1 MDNWHSYPHF
11 AKFDRGVY
19 AKCAVVA
26 VTKTSD
32 HQRFIVV
39 QILCPRQGIRM
50 NGAPEIERH
59 AYGVSL
65 FYWTATRSLK
75 YIKGGAWG
83 ASAPRLRAQAR
94 DTRDRFPPRSRTRVP
109 PNSQEQSKGEFP

>member
-1 MDNWHSYPHF
+1 MRCG
-11 AKFDRGVY
+11 RG
-19 AKCAVVA
+19 
-26 VTKTSD
+26 
-32 HQRFIVV
+32 HQDKRSPALYRGANSMPTTEI
-39 QILCPRQGIRM
+39 PM

-94 DTRDRFPPRSRTRVP
+94 DTRDRFA
-109 PNSQEQSKGEFP
+109 PNSQ